1 MNLLILGGTKFL
13 GRHLVEAARARGHKV
28 TLFNRGQ
35 SNPGLF
41 PEVEHLRGDR
51 DGGMTALEGRH
62 WDAVI
67 DTSGYVPRVVG
78 ASARLLANSVNH
90 YTFISSISVYADFSS
105 VGMDESAPVGTLQD
119 ETVEEFTGEM
129 YGPLKALCEQA
140 AEAAMPGRVLSV
152 RPGLIVGPHDSSDRF
167 TYWPHRIAQGGEVL
181 APGEPEQGTQI
192 IDVRD
197 LAAWIMRMVEAG
209 RTGTYQATGPDYK
222 LPIRRVLE
230 ECRTLSGSDARFTW
244 VKDAFLVEKEVG
256 PYVEMPLW
264 IPRGPEDAGFAA
276 VNCSKAIAVGLT
288 FRPLADTVR
297 DTLAWDATRAP
308 GTALKA
314 GLTREKEAQLL
325 REWHNAANVS

>member
-13 GRHLVEAARARGHKV
+13 GLHLVETACARGHEV

-41 PEVEHLRGDR
+41 SDVEQLRGDR
-51 DGGMTALEGRH
+51 DGDMTALEGRH
-62 WDAVI
+62 WDAAI

-90 YTFISSISVYADFSS
+90 YTFISSISVYADFST

-140 AEAAMPGRVLSV
+140 AEAAMPGRVLTV
-152 RPGLIVGPHDSSDRF
+152 RPGLIVGPHDPSDRF
-167 TYWPHRIAQGGEVL
+167 TYWPHRVAQGGEVL
-181 APGEPEQGTQI
+181 APGKPEQGTQF
-192 IDVRD
+192 IDARD
-197 LAAWIMRMVEAG
+197 LAAWIVRMVEAG
-209 RTGTYQATGPDYK
+209 HTGTYQATGPGYK
-222 LPIRRVLE
+222 LPIQRVLE
-230 ECRTLSGSDARFTW
+230 ECRVVSSSDARFTW
-244 VKDAFLVEKEVG
+244 VQDAFLVEKEVG

-276 VNCSKAIAVGLT
+276 VNCARAIAAGLT

-308 GTALKA
+308 DTALKA

-325 REWHNAANVS
+325 REWHSAAHIS